1 MKNDIDEFLRIL
13 QHIDEYYSLHG
24 RSRMGKDL
32 SSQMCFANA
41 AVKLP
46 KMSIEELKVMV
57 DLQLVDLQAIK
68 FIYDKIFV
76 SIEIDNAMMFVLH
89 NKYLAKDYID
99 DEYLKPLCKLKELL
113 LSI

>member
-1 MKNDIDEFLRIL
+1 MKNNINEFLRIL

-46 KMSIEELKVMV
+46 IMSIEELKVMV
-57 DLQLVDLQAIK
+57 DLQTIDLQAIK

-76 SIEIDNAMMFVLH
+76 SIEIDNAMQFILR
-89 NKYLAKDYID
+89 NKCLAKDYIY
-99 DEYLKPLCKLKELL
+99 DEYLKPLCKLKDLL
-113 LSI
+113 LSV